1 MICHA
6 NREWKVPCQKKSTI
20 VEYIFVIYSD
30 LNNESSKQY
39 LSGHV
44 MMIYCDKTKR
54 GCCQEFPQKSL
65 VLTMRPT
72 KRVTML
78 AMVDEAPERSSLSF
92 GLHSGK
98 SEPSVTLEVSQ
109 ST

>member
-1 MICHA
+1 M
-6 NREWKVPCQKKSTI
+6 
-20 VEYIFVIYSD
+20 YILHSGP
-30 LNNESSKQY
+30 NNEFSKQY

-65 VLTMRPT
+65 VLTRRLT
-72 KRVTML
+72 RRVTML
-78 AMVDEAPERSSLSF
+78 AMTEEVPERSSLSF
-92 GLHSGK
+92 GLKSGK
-98 SEPSVTLEVSQ
+98 SEPPVTLEVFQ